1 MTGFLRYARSVSIGF
16 ALALVCAQ
24 ALPADAASIRGRTP
38 FGVENRAVLELFET
52 PRPTLIRHAVISRE
66 PLPLGADQAVE
77 VAFGAGSRWSIDASR
92 CAADW
97 QNQLCPEVTRAD
109 LGTGAIEAR
118 IALQAVAL
126 AYGEDGLWAINA
138 GDTGATYISSDQ
150 CELAFVD
157 PVVNEVTRRF
167 DLPGG
172 CERQAQARTIP
183 PIELFVAAGSAW
195 GVFQSP
201 YGPLVKRMDLSSG
214 ELTAQITLRNAEQ
227 VLTADRDGLLARRT
241 RRARAH

>member
-1 MTGFLRYARSVSIGF
+1 MRLSPVSPFRWART
-16 ALALVCAQ
+16 
-24 ALPADAASIRGRTP
+24 RR
-38 FGVENRAVLELFET
+38 
-52 PRPTLIRHAVISRE
+52 SR
-66 PLPLGADQAVE
+66 

-201 YGPLVKRMDLSSG
+201 SGPLVKRMDLSSG

-227 VLTADRDGLLARRT
+227 VLTADRDGTPGSPHTARSSALIPQPT
-241 RRARAH
+241 RSCAVRDLR